1 MITWDIYFII
11 TIINFTSFDIV
22 FNWNVRL
29 KNTLSTPW
37 RFKFTT
43 KIIFVVLEII
53 LTDFNER
60 FLKVFISGDV
70 IFYILI
76 SFEATENNWF
86 PHLSTIS

>member
-11 TIINFTSFDIV
+11 TIINFASFDIV
-22 FNWNVRL
+22 HNWNVRL
-29 KNTLSTPW
+29 KNTLSSPW

-43 KIIFVVLEII
+43 KIIFVELEII

-60 FLKVFISGDV
+60 FLKAV
-70 IFYILI
+70 IFDILI
-76 SFEATENNWF
+76 SFEATGNNWF